1 MRPPT
6 KVVSI
11 KDEQVPKIGIPLTEE
26 GLKERESKIEDLLSF
41 VCEIADKN
49 TEKECRKHFANLKT
63 TAVATAVVGPGS
75 SSTSSKSG
83 LRHVS
88 SRKEDEV

>member
-63 TAVATAVVGPGS
+63 TAVATAGPGS
-75 SSTSSKSG
+75 SLTSSKSG

>member
-49 TEKECRKHFANLKT
+49 TEKECRKHFADLKT
-63 TAVATAVVGPGS
+63 TAVVGPRS

>member
-11 KDEQVPKIGIPLTEE
+11 KDEQDPKIGIPLTEE

-49 TEKECRKHFANLKT
+49 TEKECLRLNRK
-63 TAVATAVVGPGS
+63 
-75 SSTSSKSG
+75 
-83 LRHVS
+83 
-88 SRKEDEV
+88 